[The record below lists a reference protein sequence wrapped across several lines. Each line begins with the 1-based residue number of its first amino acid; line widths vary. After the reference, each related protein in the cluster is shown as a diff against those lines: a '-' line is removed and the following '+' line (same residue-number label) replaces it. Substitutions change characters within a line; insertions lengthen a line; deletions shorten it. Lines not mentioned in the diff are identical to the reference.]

1 MSENKGKALKSG
13 IWYTISNFLV
23 KGIAFLS
30 TPIFARIMTKADIG
44 DYSNFTSWL
53 SILVVIFSGELY
65 TSVSV
70 ARFDYKD
77 ELDDFIASNLL
88 LGTIISAV
96 FSILILLLKPWVTQI
111 FGFGTLEISLL
122 IAYCMVFP
130 ATQMF
135 QVKRRILYKYKSV
148 IGLSLISS
156 LLPMGLSIVAVRLIE
171 NSFSAR
177 LLGFYAPLILINV
190 VLYIYLISRAQ
201 KIKIE
206 YWKYALTISLPL
218 VIHVLSNNLLNSCD
232 RVMIKKISGNE
243 MLANY
248 SVAYTCAMVVNLLW
262 VSINSAWSPWAFEQ
276 MNDKNFSE
284 LKNGAKYILIGY
296 GVLVATIMLLAPE
309 ILWLVGDKAYLEAIQ
324 VIPPVMVG
332 YAIQA
337 IYTFYVNIET
347 FSKKQKNIAINTLVA
362 AIINIVLNWIFIPK
376 FGYIAAAYTSLI
388 GYFVLLIMH
397 YMQVKRMDKSKWY
410 STGFNCGFVLF
421 FLVYLGIC
429 CLLYEFNIV
438 RYIAIGALF
447 LAILVF
453 MVKER
458 NVLILVVKKKSIKPI
473 ITRFSKKK

>member
-1 MSENKGKALKSG
+1 MPDNKGKAIKSG

-30 TPIFARIMTKADIG
+30 TPIFARIMTKSDIG

-77 ELDDFIASNLL
+77 ELDDYIASNLL
-88 LGTIISAV
+88 LGTLISV
-96 FSILILLLKPWVTQI
+96 FFSVLLLI
-111 FGFGTLEISLL
+111 FKSWTSRVLGLGTLEIMLL
-122 IAYCMVFP
+122 IGYCMVFP

-148 IGLSLISS
+148 IL
-156 LLPMGLSIVAVRLIE
+156 LSIVSSIVPMIISIISVKFIN
-171 NSFSAR
+171 NSFESR
-177 LLGFYAPLILINV
+177 LLGFYCPLLIVNIAV
-190 VLYIYLISRAQ
+190 YVYLLTRAR
-201 KIKIE
+201 KIRIE
-206 YWKYALTISLPL
+206 FWKYALPISLPL
-218 VIHVLSNNLLNSCD
+218 VVHVLSNNLLNSCD

-276 MNDKNFSE
+276 MNDKNYSE

-296 GVLVATIMLLAPE
+296 GFLVATIMLLAPE

-347 FSKKQKNIAINTLVA
+347 FSKKQKSIAINTLIA
-362 AIINIVLNWIFIPK
+362 AIINILLNWIFIPK
-376 FGYIAAAYTSLI
+376 YGYIAAAYTSLI
-388 GYFVLLIMH
+388 GYFVLLLMH
-397 YMQVKRMDKSKWY
+397 YIAVKRMDKAKWY
-410 STGFNCGFVLF
+410 STKFNCVFVL
-421 FLVYLGIC
+421 
-429 CLLYEFNIV
+429 
-438 RYIAIGALF
+438 LF
-447 LAILVF
+447 LAYLAICCILYEISIIRYTLIGVLF
-453 MVKER
+453 LTISFFLIKER
-458 NVLILVVKKKSIKPI
+458 KLLITIVKKKSIKPI
-473 ITRFSKKK
+473 IDRYSRK